1 MNSRSTLVPNEGS
14 WPPETSPLTSGSS
27 VCPSPEATERL
38 RLRLA
43 DYGDRIEHDLRRRVL
58 PILLQFGD
66 RLRVV
71 GSGSLLAVGGDLLLV
86 TARHVA
92 ELLWRASS
100 GLRRAAVPG
109 PEGILLPLAGCRG
122 LAGCDEAGLD
132 ADVAALRLPPALGW
146 KLAQRWRPLTVAEL
160 AAPEPPAGDLH
171 LIAGYPQSLDDPR
184 APGGR
189 LFALATRALASAPA
203 QAAAPVHPQYDLFFE
218 YARWGRAA
226 TEQAAQR
233 LPALEGV
240 SGAPVW
246 RLAPQ
251 ADGGLRLWP
260 VAIQSGYFPNGYIR
274 AKDLGLLRRFL

>member
-1 MNSRSTLVPNEGS
+1 MSSRFASVPNETLRPKNSPGTS
-14 WPPETSPLTSGSS
+14 ASSVSASMETSEWLRAQL
-27 VCPSPEATERL
+27 ATHGEL
-38 RLRLA
+38 
-43 DYGDRIEHDLRRRVL
+43 IESDLRRRVL
-58 PILLQFGD
+58 PILLQLGG
-66 RLRVV
+66 RMRVV
-71 GSGSLLAVGGDLLLV
+71 GSGCLLAVGGDLLLV

-92 ELLWRASS
+92 ELLWRSS
-100 GLRRAAVPG
+100 NGLRRAAVPG

-122 LAGCDEAGLD
+122 LAGSDEVDLD
-132 ADVAALRLPPALGW
+132 ADVAALRLPPPVGW
-146 KLAQRWRPLTVAEL
+146 KLAQRWRPLSAAEL
-160 AAPEPPAGDLH
+160 AAPPQPAGELH

-189 LFALATRALASAPA
+189 LFALATRALAAAPA

-226 TEQAAQR
+226 PDQGAQR

-246 RLAPQ
+246 RLVPQ

-260 VAIQSGYFPNGYIR
+260 VAVQSGYFPNGYIR
-274 AKDLGLLRRFL
+274 AKGLGLLRRFL